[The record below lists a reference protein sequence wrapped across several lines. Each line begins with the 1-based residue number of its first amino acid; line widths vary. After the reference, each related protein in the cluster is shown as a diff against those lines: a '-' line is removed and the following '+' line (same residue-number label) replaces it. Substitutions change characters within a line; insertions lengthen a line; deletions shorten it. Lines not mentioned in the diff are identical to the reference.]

1 MINIGLVMLP
11 VKSGPKLAVCCLII
25 VALFMELRGAYRSRV
40 DFNVI
45 ILVVSYKE
53 MGRGLLWGEL
63 TSQGTM

>member
-1 MINIGLVMLP
+1 M
-11 VKSGPKLAVCCLII
+11 CCLII
-25 VALFMELRGAYRSRV
+25 VALFMELRGEYRSGV

-53 MGRGLLWGEL
+53 MGLGLLWGEL